1 MRTLF
6 RLLSLVVLIFPST
19 TALAAE
25 EVTVAEVLAES
36 PELSGVEVAVE
47 GELVGDYGF
56 RSDGSMW
63 TQLNGDVYAIEP
75 FRESEAPA
83 GGNVGIGV
91 RIPSDLATGLDH
103 PGGYHHRGPLVRL
116 TGVWRYDDPERQGE
130 TYLDVAM
137 LEVIEPGREL
147 DEPIVWWT
155 VIAGSGLLAAA
166 GGLWLGRPKP
176 DGTS

>member
-63 TQLNGDVYAIEP
+63 TQLNGDIYAIEP
-75 FRESEAPA
+75 SRESESPA
-83 GGNVGIGV
+83 GSNVGIGV
-91 RIPSDLATGLDH
+91 RIPSDLAEGLDH

-116 TGVWRYDDPERQGE
+116 TGVWRYDDPARQGE
-130 TYLDVAM
+130 TYLDVAV
-137 LEVIEPGREL
+137 LELIEPGREL
-147 DEPIVWWT
+147 DEDIVWWT

-166 GGLWLGRPKP
+166 GVLWFRRPKP